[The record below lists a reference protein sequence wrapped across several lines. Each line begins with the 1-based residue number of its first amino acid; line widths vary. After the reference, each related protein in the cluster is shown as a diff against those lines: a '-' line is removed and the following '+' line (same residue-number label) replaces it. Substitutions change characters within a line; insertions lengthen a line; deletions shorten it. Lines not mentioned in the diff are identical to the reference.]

1 MVFRIFPNSQLTHP
15 QPPPSYVRSVAIDP
29 HMAIIP
35 VHVGKNLVEDVLL
48 DGGLGVNIIT
58 KDLRKKLGL
67 SIPKPAPYTLRMVDH
82 TLTKPIGLI

>member
-1 MVFRIFPNSQLTHP
+1 
-15 QPPPSYVRSVAIDP
+15 
-29 HMAIIP
+29 MAIIP

-58 KDLRKKLGL
+58 KDLREKLGL
-67 SIPKPAPYTLRMVDH
+67 SIPKPAPHTLRMVDH